1 MVNVANNV
9 GIYDFK
15 DEVIQVPLFQLL
27 QWKHAINLE
36 RKGLKNSRGS
46 VTAHVRRKLSAP
58 KGYPRDKIYAHLC
71 DSLDSI
77 NEQLG
82 VKA

>member
-9 GIYDFK
+9 GIYDFN
-15 DEVIQVPLFQLL
+15 DEVIEVPLFQLL

-36 RKGLKNSRGS
+36 RKGMKYSRGS

-58 KGYPRDKIYAHLC
+58 KGLSRDVIYKHLS

-82 VKA
+82 VK